1 MRKLI
6 ICDKNKELIKAVEK
20 YLKENGSGVFDSVEV
35 VHGDVVKLHE
45 KRPETR
51 IVTASNP
58 SFSPDGGLDAV
69 LAKKYEWQPK
79 EFSWDSHLFYAV
91 SVDDKRVS
99 NKNILLRLA
108 VGLLGFSH
116 NFVPILTGVGTGIG
130 GLEVA
135 VFIEI
140 LRAVLTNL
148 RSANLRSANL
158 RSADLRSADLSSA
171 NLRSAD
177 LSSANLRSAK
187 DHALYAD
194 NLTLL
199 RYQKH
204 KLRAFK
210 FVTSDM
216 KSPINGDV
224 TYKVGKYVEETNC
237 NTSELE
243 DCGAGLNVATLEW
256 CIKNNNQG
264 DRAVYLEVEF
274 APEDIVSIPFQSD
287 GKFRVRKLKVVRK
300 LKPEEVEA
308 CRNREVE

>member
-148 RSANLRSANL
+148 RSANLRSA
-158 RSADLRSADLSSA
+158 
-171 NLRSAD
+171 
-177 LSSANLRSAK
+177 K

>member
-148 RSANLRSANL
+148 RSA
-158 RSADLRSADLSSA
+158 DLSSA

-177 LSSANLRSAK
+177 LRSANLRSAK